1 MAKSASQKKKLV
13 ILWRFLWRETDEDH
27 PASMAALLSEL
38 AAWGVSAERK
48 SIYDDLE
55 ALGELGLDVQCRRG
69 RGGGWFLGQR
79 EFELAELKLL
89 VDAVQSSRFLTERK
103 SAALIRKLEGLTSR
117 HQAGQLQRQVFV
129 DRRIKTM
136 NESIFYNVDRLHAAI
151 ARGREVTFRYFDYN
165 IEKQRIF
172 RRNGARY
179 RVSPCGLIWDSEN
192 YYLAGYDAP
201 SGQVRHYRVDKM
213 SDITVEKRERT
224 VPAGWNARGYAGR
237 HFGMFAGPSAAVRLR
252 CRQELAGV
260 MVDRF
265 GKDAVMAPDG
275 PEHFTVT
282 VDVAVS
288 RTFYGW
294 LFGLGEGVR
303 ILEPEWAAREFARMA
318 RAVEEEHGGEA
329 AAENEAPRG

>member
-27 PASMAALLSEL
+27 PASMETLLSEL

-48 SIYDDLE
+48 SVYDDLE

-151 ARGREVTFRYFDYN
+151 AQGREVTFRYFDYN
-165 IEKQRIF
+165 VEKQRVF
-172 RRNGARY
+172 RRDGARY
-179 RVSPCGLIWDSEN
+179 RVSPCGLIWDNEN
-192 YYLAGYDAP
+192 YYLAAFDAQ

-213 SDITVEKRERT
+213 AGIAVEKRERT
-224 VPAGWNARGYAGR
+224 VPEGWDARGYAGR
-237 HFGMFAGPSAAVRLR
+237 HFGMFAGPAAAVRLR
-252 CRQELAGV
+252 CRRELAGV
-260 MVDRF
+260 MLDRF

-303 ILEPEWAAREFARMA
+303 ILEPEWAAQEYVRMA
-318 RAVEEEHGGEA
+318 RAVEEEHGGQVPLETQ
-329 AAENEAPRG
+329 P

>member
-1 MAKSASQKKKLV
+1 M
-13 ILWRFLWRETDEDH
+13 
-27 PASMAALLSEL
+27 
-38 AAWGVSAERK
+38 
-48 SIYDDLE
+48 
-55 ALGELGLDVQCRRG
+55 
-69 RGGGWFLGQR
+69 
-79 EFELAELKLL
+79 
-89 VDAVQSSRFLTERK
+89 DAVQSSRFLTERK